1 MAVPS
6 PAAPEKSKALAGAG
20 KRSTLFYSLAS
31 CAAFAGVLLLLMYGL
46 HVPGL
51 NPAEKL
57 IMDWSVRTAGPSL

>member
-31 CAAFAGVLLLLMYGL
+31 CAAFAGVFLLLTYRLN
-46 HVPGL
+46 VPGL
-51 NPAEKL
+51 NPADTL
-57 IMDWSVRTAGPSL
+57 FLDWPVRPAGPRS